1 MSFAMPA
8 MPIPQRVL
16 ELEARFGIPGIRLG
30 NSADAFAFG
39 ETLEQVSSAGSSP
52 GSGLGAQVA
61 GSVDP
66 GFRGSVVDADGTLA
80 ADVPYA
86 DLFRSAGAAH
96 GIQPSVLAAVA
107 KTESAFDPRAVSHA
121 GAQGLMQFM
130 PATAADMGVDPF
142 DPASAIDGAARY
154 LSQNLRRFGSLELA
168 LAAYNAG
175 PGAVQQH
182 GGIPPFAETQAYVPK
197 VLAAAGLTASTPA
210 FSTPTLPTLTPL
222 NQGSSQ

>member
-1 MSFAMPA
+1 MSFSMPA
-8 MPIPQRVL
+8 MPIPERVL
-16 ELEARFGIPGIRLG
+16 ELEARFGTPALRVGR
-30 NSADAFAFG
+30 SADAFAFG
-39 ETLEQVSSAGSSP
+39 ETLQSVSAATGPESGYGLSARSAASIEP
-52 GSGLGAQVA
+52 GFA
-61 GSVDP
+61 GSV
-66 GFRGSVVDADGTLA
+66 VAADGTLA
-80 ADVPYA
+80 TDVPYA
-86 DLFRSAGAAH
+86 DLFRAAGAAH

-107 KTESAFDPRAVSHA
+107 KTESAFDPNAVSHA

-197 VLAAAGLTASTPA
+197 VLAAAGLNPSIGG
-210 FSTPTLPTLTPL
+210 S
-222 NQGSSQ
+222 NQ

>member
-1 MSFAMPA
+1 MNFAMPP

-16 ELEARFGIPGIRLG
+16 ELEARFGVPGLRIG
-30 NSADAFAFG
+30 NAADAFVFG
-39 ETLEQVSSAGSSP
+39 QTLQSAGASADSASR
-52 GSGLGAQVA
+52 SGLTTHVS
-61 GSVDP
+61 GSVNP
-66 GFRGSVVDADGTLA
+66 GLAGSVVDPDGTLA
-80 ADVPYA
+80 DDVPYA
-86 DLFRSAGAAH
+86 DLFRAAGAAH

-107 KTESAFDPRAVSHA
+107 KIESAFDPNAVSHA

-197 VLAAAGLTASTPA
+197 VLAAAGLSNSSLSSPQ
-210 FSTPTLPTLTPL
+210 
-222 NQGSSQ
+222 QGTVL

>member
-1 MSFAMPA
+1 MPS
-8 MPIPQRVL
+8 RVL
-16 ELEARFGIPGIRLG
+16 ELEARFGTNRASLG
-30 NSADAFAFG
+30 NDADAFIFG
-39 ETLEQVSSAGSSP
+39 RTLDIARSDSTGPVGSLAPLGSPTQVNPVHTG
-52 GSGLGAQVA
+52 
-61 GSVDP
+61 
-66 GFRGSVVDADGTLA
+66 RVVNDDGTLA
-80 ADVPYA
+80 DGVPYA

-107 KTESAFDPRAVSHA
+107 KTESAFDPNAVSHA

-130 PATAADMGVDPF
+130 PGTAAEMGVDPY

-182 GGIPPFAETQAYVPK
+182 GGIPPFAETQAYV
-197 VLAAAGLTASTPA
+197 
-210 FSTPTLPTLTPL
+210 
-222 NQGSSQ
+222 

>member
-1 MSFAMPA
+1 MPV
-8 MPIPQRVL
+8 PSRIL
-16 ELEARFGIPGIRLG
+16 ELEARFAAPRRVDLG
-30 NSADAFAFG
+30 SDADAFIFG
-39 ETLEQVSSAGSSP
+39 RTLDLASTD
-52 GSGLGAQVA
+52 VA
-61 GSVDP
+61 GPVASSIPVDASARVDP
-66 GFRGSVVDADGTLA
+66 VHVGRVVNADGTLA
-80 ADVPYA
+80 DDVPYA

-107 KTESAFDPRAVSHA
+107 KTESAFDPNAVSHA

-130 PATAADMGVDPF
+130 PGTAAEMGVDPY

-197 VLAAAGLTASTPA
+197 VLAAAGLDSNGASA
-210 FSTPTLPTLTPL
+210 
-222 NQGSSQ
+222 